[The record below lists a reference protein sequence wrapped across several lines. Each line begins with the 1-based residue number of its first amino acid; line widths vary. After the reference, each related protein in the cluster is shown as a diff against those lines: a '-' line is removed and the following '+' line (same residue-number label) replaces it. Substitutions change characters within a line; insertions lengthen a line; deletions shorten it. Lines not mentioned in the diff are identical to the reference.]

1 MIYCIGSSV
10 VFVMNPARGGG
21 FSLPAGNYLNIIY
34 AALRGGT
41 ERLNLNTDNQ
51 EKLGT
56 NTNKKKR
63 SSNRKKKAGV
73 VIGIIFGT
81 VVIFVASFLL
91 SFNFIINPVTVTPIG
106 DAKLEKENSD
116 LKDKVQLLEDQV
128 DSLNSKL
135 DKYKTS
141 GALSNVKENDSSS
154 KSNTSTSSSQSK
166 TTNDSTTKKSSSS
179 DKTTT
184 SDSSGTHNTAG
195 SGSDSTGKTDSSE
208 VKKPSSGTPSA
219 SQQQTDTGSAS
230 QTDASGSGF
239 SPETT
244 VTPEGGTPEDK
255 DDSIPV
261 IDIGE

>member
-10 VFVMNPARGGG
+10 VFVMNTARGGG
-21 FSLPAGNYLNIIY
+21 FRPPAENRLNIIY
-34 AALRGGT
+34 AAPRGGT
-41 ERLNLNTDNQ
+41 ERLNMNTDNQ

-63 SSNRKKKAGV
+63 SSDRKKKAGV

-116 LKDKVQLLEDQV
+116 LKDQV

-141 GALSNVKENDSSS
+141 GASSTVTEKGSSS

-195 SGSDSTGKTDSSE
+195 SGSGSTGKTDSSE

-219 SQQQTDTGSAS
+219 SQPQTGTGSAS

-244 VTPEGGTPEDK
+244 VTPEGGTPEGK

>member
-1 MIYCIGSSV
+1 MIYFIGSSV
-10 VFVMNPARGGG
+10 VFVMNTARGGG
-21 FSLPAGNYLNIIY
+21 FRPPAENRLNIIY
-34 AALRGGT
+34 AAPRGGT
-41 ERLNLNTDNQ
+41 ERLNMNTDNQ

-63 SSNRKKKAGV
+63 SSDRKKKAGV

-116 LKDKVQLLEDQV
+116 LKDQV

-141 GALSNVKENDSSS
+141 GASSTVTEKGSSS

-195 SGSDSTGKTDSSE
+195 SGSGSTGKTDSSE

-219 SQQQTDTGSAS
+219 SQPQTGTGSAS

-244 VTPEGGTPEDK
+244 VTPEGGTPEGK